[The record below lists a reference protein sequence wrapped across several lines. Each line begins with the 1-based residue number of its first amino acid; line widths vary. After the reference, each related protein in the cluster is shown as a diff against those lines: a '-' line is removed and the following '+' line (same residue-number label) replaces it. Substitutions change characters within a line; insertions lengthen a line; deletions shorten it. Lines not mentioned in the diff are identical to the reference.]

1 MKRILSAFCGFVLA
15 TCVSQAAQ
23 TLTMATE
30 ATFPPYEFLRGQEVV
45 GIDVEISKAVAQ
57 KLGRE
62 FRVENMDFDSVI
74 PAVISG
80 KANLAASG
88 ITITEDRKKNVD
100 FSVPYVKTGIVVI
113 FQKSSPYTTPDLLKG
128 KKIGVQSGTTSDTYV
143 MEQLKQEPERFKSTP
158 EACAAM
164 LAGRCAFVIA
174 DIDPAK
180 NCVKGE
186 EKLALSD
193 FLSSEEYA
201 IAVAK
206 GQPELLAA
214 INETIAAVKA
224 DGRLEKWVADY
235 TVESDKLKEV
245 MAVSESASSNGLVAW
260 LSVKWDALRDDFHLC
275 FLKKAA
281 DGSSR
286 GMYLVKGLGI
296 TLEVALSAI
305 VFGLLLG
312 FLIAV
317 IRSSHDKYG
326 YFPVMNALAKVYLT
340 IIRGTPM
347 VVQLLITYYIILR
360 SVESKVLIAILAFGI
375 NSGAYQAE
383 IMRAGIVSI
392 DPGQMEAGRALGLS
406 YWRTMIRIILPQA
419 IRNVLPALGN
429 EFIVLMKD
437 TSIVGYI
444 ALIDLAKGGDI
455 IRSQTYSVYLP
466 YLTVAAVYLILV
478 MTMTWLLGLLE
489 RYLRNTGANPVHNDS

>member
-1 MKRILSAFCGFVLA
+1 MKRMLSAFCGFVLA

-245 MAVSESASSNGLVAW
+245 MTVSESVTSNGLVAW

-340 IIRGTPM
+340 VIRGTPV
-347 VVQLLITYYIILR
+347 VVQLMIMYFVIFASSRNKILVGAL
-360 SVESKVLIAILAFGI
+360 SFGI
-375 NSGAYQAE
+375 NSGAYVAE
-383 IMRAGIVSI
+383 IIRGGIMSI
-392 DPGQMEAGRALGLS
+392 DQGQMEAGRSLGFGYVS
-406 YWRTMIRIILPQA
+406 TMRYIILPQA
-419 IRNVLPALGN
+419 FKTVLPTLAN
-429 EFIVLMKD
+429 EFIVLLKETAVAGYVGLAD
-437 TSIVGYI
+437 VTYAGNIVGGNTYEY
-444 ALIDLAKGGDI
+444 LYPLLLA
-455 IRSQTYSVYLP
+455 
-466 YLTVAAVYLILV
+466 AAIYLIMVMFFSYLV
-478 MTMTWLLGLLE
+478 GRLE
-489 RYLRNTGANPVHNDS
+489 RRLRNSER